1 MKQDEVRCNRGKKTW
16 QYSTMQWKCFLVLLM
31 HLCYSACKRPWLEK
45 WLCACFNQW
54 HALHNCIKPQS
65 GSQVTL
71 CCVLFFSPL
80 RDFPRGCSQVPESS
94 TTICTCAG
102 QSHLEVQGGGGTRK
116 FNSGRKT
123 ISTSVTSC
131 SVRSPFCP
139 GKQAAP
145 FFSGAIRKK
154 AQSVSSCVTRL
165 VPRLV
170 LCQLQFSRCW
180 RGRLTLILSVTMF
193 SNYHSL
199 HTNMIAW
206 LAVLFPWQLL
216 WFWLCQSLRSLLR
229 VASNSGSPSRSLFLF
244 FYFPSCVG
252 WLFEVY
258 SLFFTVEKLFKNSCP
273 APLQC
278 YYLWAQ

>member
-1 MKQDEVRCNRGKKTW
+1 MTVRLFQPMTRFTQLYQTSEWLTGHPLLCP
-16 QYSTMQWKCFLVLLM
+16 VLLPAAWFPPWVLTSARELHDYL
-31 HLCYSACKRPWLEK
+31 HLRRSEPFRSA
-45 WLCACFNQW
+45 
-54 HALHNCIKPQS
+54 
-65 GSQVTL
+65 
-71 CCVLFFSPL
+71 
-80 RDFPRGCSQVPESS
+80 
-94 TTICTCAG
+94 
-102 QSHLEVQGGGGTRK
+102 GGGGTRK

-123 ISTSVTSC
+123 ISTSVTSH

-180 RGRLTLILSVTMF
+180 RGHLTLILSVTMF

>member
-1 MKQDEVRCNRGKKTW
+1 MLANGLGSKNDCALVAANDTLYTTVSNLRVAYSSPSAVSCSSPRCVISPVGAHKCPRAPRLSAPAPVRAIR
-16 QYSTMQWKCFLVLLM
+16 
-31 HLCYSACKRPWLEK
+31 SA
-45 WLCACFNQW
+45 
-54 HALHNCIKPQS
+54 
-65 GSQVTL
+65 
-71 CCVLFFSPL
+71 
-80 RDFPRGCSQVPESS
+80 
-94 TTICTCAG
+94 
-102 QSHLEVQGGGGTRK
+102 GGGTRK

-180 RGRLTLILSVTMF
+180 RGHLTLILSVTMF